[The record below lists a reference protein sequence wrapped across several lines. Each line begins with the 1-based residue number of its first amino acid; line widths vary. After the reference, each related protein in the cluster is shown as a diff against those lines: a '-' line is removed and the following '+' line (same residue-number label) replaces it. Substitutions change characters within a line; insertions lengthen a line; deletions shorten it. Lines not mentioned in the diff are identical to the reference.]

1 MLQVDVQQRR
11 SRFGIFNSHNW
22 VQPGNQLVGKN
33 YNFVANSFKRHA
45 FSRFSLHI
53 DSALMNHLVLIEFVK
68 NKAAVFKVDLF
79 SNVLTKY
86 TAKYLAS
93 FSISERYKKIFYV
106 MKFKNISF
114 LEVEKYFISDC

>member
-1 MLQVDVQQRR
+1 M
-11 SRFGIFNSHNW
+11 
-22 VQPGNQLVGKN
+22 QPGNQLVGKN

>member
-1 MLQVDVQQRR
+1 M
-11 SRFGIFNSHNW
+11 
-22 VQPGNQLVGKN
+22 QPGNQLVGKN

-93 FSISERYKKIFYV
+93 FSISERYKKIFYD
-106 MKFKNISF
+106 MKFK
-114 LEVEKYFISDC
+114 KYFILRS